1 MKRSEIPEQEVARYW
16 DENADVWANH
26 VRQGGNAYREYFNNP
41 AFFEFMGDLS
51 GKAVLDAGC
60 GEGYNTRLLARSGA
74 RMTGVDI
81 SERMIEL
88 ARQEEQREPLGIRY
102 EVASFSDLSLFDD
115 ASFDVVVSS
124 MALMDGPDFEGA
136 VAEIFRVLRPS
147 GELMFSIIHPC
158 FVTKGYG
165 WVPDEHGNPV
175 KITISD
181 YFASEPWVEHWRFS
195 RAPTPQDVEPF
206 AVPRFPRTLSDYL
219 NTLIGA
225 GFVLKR
231 MREPRPSEEL
241 CEKRPRMHR
250 WRDHA
255 AIFLYV
261 HAVKIGPEDDEKK
274 RMAGVL
280 RRPRP
285 GLHGQ
290 LLHQEYCGGS

>member
-1 MKRSEIPEQEVARYW
+1 MMKPSQIPENEVARYW
-16 DENADVWANH
+16 DDNANVWANH
-26 VRQGGNAYREYFNNP
+26 VRKGWNAYREHFNNP

-51 GKAVLDAGC
+51 GKTVLDAGC

-102 EVASFSDLSLFDD
+102 EVASFSNLALFDD
-115 ASFDVVVSS
+115 VSFDVVVSS

-136 VAEIFRVLRPS
+136 AREIHRVLRP
-147 GELMFSIIHPC
+147 GGALMFSIIHPC

-165 WVPDEHGNPV
+165 WIPDEHGNPV

-195 RAPTPQDVEPF
+195 RAQTPEDVEPF
-206 AVPRFPRTLSDYL
+206 AVPRFPRTLSGYL
-219 NTLIGA
+219 NTLIEA

-231 MREPRPSEEL
+231 IKEPRPSEEL
-241 CEKRPRMHR
+241 CEKHPRMQR

-261 HAVKIGPEDDEKK
+261 HAVK
-274 RMAGVL
+274 
-280 RRPRP
+280 
-285 GLHGQ
+285 
-290 LLHQEYCGGS
+290 

>member
-1 MKRSEIPEQEVARYW
+1 MNPSQIPEQEVAQYW
-16 DENADVWANH
+16 DENANLWADH
-26 VRQGGNAYREYFNNP
+26 VRKGWDAYREHFNNP
-41 AFFEFMGDLS
+41 AFFAFMGDLS
-51 GKAVLDAGC
+51 GKTVLDAGC

-102 EVASFSDLSLFDD
+102 EVASFSDLGIFND

-136 VAEIFRVLRPS
+136 AKEIFRVLRPG
-147 GELMFSIIHPC
+147 GELMFSITHPC
-158 FVTKGYG
+158 FMTKGFG
-165 WVPDEHGNPV
+165 WIRDEHGNDV
-175 KITISD
+175 KITVSD
-181 YFASEPWVEHWRFS
+181 YFAREPWVERWRFS
-195 RAPTPQDVEPF
+195 KAPVSESIEPF

-219 NTLIGA
+219 NALIEA

-231 MREPRPSEEL
+231 IEEPRPSQEMCEEHPWL
-241 CEKRPRMHR
+241 QK

-261 HAVKIGPEDDEKK
+261 YAVKRG
-274 RMAGVL
+274 
-280 RRPRP
+280 
-285 GLHGQ
+285 
-290 LLHQEYCGGS
+290 